1 MLKNNK
7 PQSAVQ
13 PNAFVR
19 GSLNTFGL
27 SANTVQ
33 GIIAPKITGR

>member
-1 MLKNNK
+1 MLKKNN
-7 PQSAVQ
+7 PHSAVQ
-13 PNAFVR
+13 AKAFVR

-33 GIIAPKITGR
+33 GIIAPNITGK